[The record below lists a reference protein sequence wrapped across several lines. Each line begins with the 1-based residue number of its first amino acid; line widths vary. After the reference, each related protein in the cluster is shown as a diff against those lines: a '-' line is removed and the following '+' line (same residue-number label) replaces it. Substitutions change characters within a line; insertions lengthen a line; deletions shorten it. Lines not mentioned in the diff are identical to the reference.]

1 MSLDLSTIKFQVNT
15 TELDTAVKKIEAL
28 GASVQGLATS
38 IGKLDK
44 ETSDAS
50 KTQSQANLNNAK
62 TEALNIKNAKAL
74 RDAAAASEELT
85 AATKKRQSV
94 EERQEA
100 ITRNMADGYSRGQAS
115 ILATAEAA
123 GEATDRLGELL
134 KTQRAMSGQSPFDKT
149 LGAATVFANELRV
162 LTVANDLYNQDLGFT
177 KNQLME
183 LGREHVRMTEQFKI
197 QGKSLAGLDAEFSSV
212 VQSAQKVTQAENTM
226 AASMKNADKATM
238 DAGKAN
244 TYIENELQKVRF
256 ALQAN
261 NEELNRSTANS
272 LVRFENA
279 LKKSGLTLDQQKL
292 KIDEYRRSQ
301 IELQKTQKANQTDY
315 ITRAVG
321 PQITDIIVGLST
333 GQSPLTVMMQQGGQ
347 LRDQFGMMGVAAK
360 DMGDVM
366 RNAMKGM
373 ASSVFDTGKAITTML
388 AGGMFDAG
396 KAVVNY
402 ASSFLFVDKAMEKMR
417 ENIIG
422 MSKDFDTAADNLAKF
437 DRIAGGFGKVVTVGI
452 LALITTLAAVGVAAV
467 QNIKLMNELSQT
479 LVSVGASYGLTS
491 SQVLEYSDAISG
503 AGIST
508 QGSIAAMTQM
518 IKAGAGTAESLQSIT
533 LAAVQLE
540 KAGGQS
546 VEATSKM
553 YADLAK
559 DPVKALSELRINTGL
574 VTEANMEN
582 IMSLVEQGK
591 EIDAVREAGL
601 IMTDALTQS
610 TKLLYNDMSPLQQ
623 LWIDM
628 KGSLTDVWNG
638 VNDIATSSGVVIAF
652 RVVWESVALVIKG
665 VFNTIKGLSTAVVAV
680 MHNDWTGAVN
690 ILKETFGT
698 VADNY
703 TDATEAVSKTTEA
716 MTSGV
721 KVQTEAVKKAQEQ
734 SLAEKE
740 RLLTASALKDTKEK
754 DQKLNAK
761 TLSQSEFITK
771 ALEDKNKL
779 LGQNNKLEGKN
790 LAMVQRVAKAEWESL
805 QPKEKKAKLS
815 DEQKAE
821 NKNLE
826 DYIDLMNKSVGL
838 NKDYNN
844 VLDGLQTRK
853 KNGKITEQEYVKA
866 VEELIKQQKFY
877 TDGLAQEEKAQKA
890 AQKAA
895 ADHMKLV
902 EEFTK
907 IQTEFAANSLKN
919 QEGIQQENSALK
931 LRGDLLGKTAE
942 EQKKINENY
951 KLQGDISKINA
962 KYDKERLELQQK
974 YLKLQAD
981 GFDVDY
987 DTWNAQINESVRQQG
1002 EEANLV
1008 WAGVAMNAAESMQK
1022 EFDAIKSSITD
1033 VIVTALFDGGK
1044 AGSKKLRDQVVQAFR
1059 NKITVVI
1066 DAAVNTLMGSAASS
1080 LLGGNKEGGI
1090 GTLSNVTSLASL
1102 ASSIGTVGSQVVTG
1116 AMSLTNAIGTIGANA
1131 TGTGISG
1138 LLASNAAYGTA
1149 APTAMSTITGAIEAI
1164 PGWGWAL
1171 MAGVAVAAMLEGGE
1185 TRSGATY
1192 GTGAN
1197 GKAVKLE
1204 GPSGGEIAS
1213 TQVQKMFNTAKSS
1226 IEEMLTG
1233 FGSKAVLTGFTAGLE
1248 SSEAG
1253 KGFAFAGGQINGVGF
1268 GEYKG
1273 RSGGQFAMGDKT
1285 TEQAVKDFELNLTQ
1299 SILEGLQVT
1308 EDIPTSIAK
1317 LITDGL
1323 NGDEVKNLSQEAV
1336 NTILN
1341 SISTLTKSVNLFNSA
1356 MTHLPFEYL
1365 KNLSFDTADGLIA
1378 AGGGLESLMGNLSGF
1393 YDNFYTEAEKT
1404 SNLTNATSAAFAK
1417 LNITMPAINES
1428 TREWYRSEVE
1438 RLGAMDLSVEANARA
1453 YASILGLQGA
1463 VTELAPAF
1471 EEVQEVVIELSEVTK
1486 RLQSEGASLQSQ
1498 WNELALS
1505 SEELFAVQT
1514 EGMTD
1519 LQIAQFRANASLQY
1533 AIRSLNEVANA
1544 NKTTSDL
1551 QISLLRAQ
1559 GKEQE
1564 ANYLQR
1570 TNELNSL
1577 TYAGRAAYL
1586 YNESLRDQIDLLNQ
1600 AAALQAQQ
1608 QSWQDQISAPSL
1620 STLAERL
1627 SEAITTS
1634 GASPVSASDLMGL
1647 SLQQLKDYALDLTDD
1662 IVSKQ
1667 VNKET
1672 LVLSA
1677 AEIMSVLPGAIV
1689 ASLGTADPYGKLTE
1703 TITASITSSFA
1714 GLPDGLAAWVGP
1726 ALTGLTQG
1734 AVEALQGTWTDGP
1747 SIDQMVS
1754 DIVDY
1759 VKINVKDIVTTLS
1772 TKEDV
1777 SVYTDIAGPMTAF
1790 INALSNPVS
1799 SPSTVVGSTIDV
1811 LQEFNRALLEAQGDT
1826 SGLAEFDRKLSDAA
1840 LIAQGWTQAQVDAVT
1855 AARTQTEISKGVNTW
1870 QERLNSLSEEGKLLN
1885 RVNQK
1890 QKDLAA
1896 AYSDTEKALIEQVY
1910 ALEDVTQA
1918 AAVLKSATESLES
1931 AAESLTAARTSVAS
1945 AFQSIEDAAVAA
1957 QSTVD
1962 SAKEAIT
1969 QGYLGALDQQ
1979 TQAQETINDLIRQ
1992 SAEEMRGF
2000 ADGIREF
2007 LLEMATTDIGA
2018 NSASAQLKALQFDF
2032 EATAELARGGDKGA
2046 YGSITGKA
2054 SNLLSAGKGQFST
2067 ALEFARFSSSIGNT
2081 LDELATIADGKAG
2094 PLAIAVDPM
2103 IKAQEDLLKAQEE
2116 VIKWTK
2122 AVNESGANT
2131 FFTIKDYADDW
2142 REAQAANA
2150 IAQSD
2155 LTKALELTAGIN
2167 LKIETT
2173 LQSLRGLI
2181 EKYNA
2186 AQEAFIASAGVR
2198 TGVPAIPTQPTNQP
2212 RYSVTDGDPGGDVR
2226 ILTENGVFSVSRA
2239 SLATQEGTIARLN
2252 EIIQG
2257 SSNSSLAAAAADYGK
2272 SLGLPG
2278 FAIGTNYVPYD
2289 MPANIHQGERI
2300 IPAADNQELM
2310 QRLSSPMTQDNSEL
2324 VLEIQRLNNRLAT
2337 IESNTASTA
2346 GHAAKTARLLD
2357 RAMPDGDALATRT
2370 AEAI

>member
-1 MSLDLSTIKFQVNT
+1 MSLDLSTLKFSTDT
-15 TELDTAVKKIEAL
+15 TELDTAVKKIETL
-28 GASVQGLATS
+28 GKSVEGLAS
-38 IGKLDK
+38 SLGKLDV
-44 ETSDAS
+44 ETAKAN
-50 KTQSQANLNNAK
+50 KTQAAANLA
-62 TEALNIKNAKAL
+62 NAKAATE
-74 RDAAAASEELT
+74 AAKQATETAKANAITIKSQDQST
-85 AATKKRQSV
+85 AATERLTKATREKQSV
-94 EERQEA
+94 EERQAA
-100 ITRNMADGYSRGQAS
+100 ITRIMSDGYSRGQAS
-115 ILATAEAA
+115 ILATAEAM
-123 GEATDRLGELL
+123 GEATERTAELL
-134 KTQRAMSGQSPFDKT
+134 KTQRAMQGVSPFDKS

-162 LTVANDLYNQDLGFT
+162 ATVASDLYNKDLGFT
-177 KNQLME
+177 KNQLQE
-183 LGREHVRMTEQFKI
+183 LGREHVRLTEQFKV
-197 QGKSLAGLDAEFSSV
+197 QGKSLSGLDAEFQKI
-212 VQSAQKVTQAENTM
+212 VQSAQQVTQAENAM
-226 AASMKNADKATM
+226 AASMKNGQKATI

-261 NEELNRSTANS
+261 NEELNRGTSNS

-452 LALITTLAAVGVAAV
+452 LALITVIAAVGVAAV

-533 LAAVQLE
+533 LAAMELE

-601 IMTDALTQS
+601 IMTNALTQS

-665 VFNTIKGLSTAVVAV
+665 VFNTIKGLSTAIVAV

-734 SLAEKE
+734 SKAEKE

-754 DQKLNAK
+754 DEKLNAK

-771 ALEDKNKL
+771 AIEAKNKAI
-779 LGQNNKLEGKN
+779 GQGTKLEGEN

-844 VLDGLQTRK
+844 VLDGLQLRK

-907 IQTEFAANSLKN
+907 IQEEFTVTSLKN
-919 QEGIQQENSALK
+919 QEGIDQENSALK

-1002 EEANLV
+1002 EEAKLV

-1066 DAAVNTLMGSAASS
+1066 DVAVNTLMGSAASS

-1090 GTLSNVTSLASL
+1090 GTLSNVASLASL
-1102 ASSIGTVGSQVVTG
+1102 GSSIGTVGSQVVTG

-1138 LLASNAAYGTA
+1138 LLASNAAFGTA
-1149 APTAMSTITGAIEAI
+1149 APTAMSTITGAIGAI
-1164 PGWGWAL
+1164 PGLGWAAMGGL
-1171 MAGVAVAAMLEGGE
+1171 ALAARLEGGE

-1213 TQVQKMFNTAKSS
+1213 TQVQKMFNTAKAS

-1248 SSEAG
+1248 SSEGG

-1285 TEQAVKDFELNLTQ
+1285 AEQAVKDFELNLTQ

-1323 NGDEVKNLSQEAV
+1323 NGGEVKNLSQEAV

-1365 KNLSFDTADGLIA
+1365 KNLSFDAADELIA

-1404 SNLTNATSAAFAK
+1404 SNLTNATSASFAK

-1428 TREWYRSEVE
+1428 TREWYRAEVE
-1438 RLGAMDLSVEANARA
+1438 RLGAMDLSIEANARA
-1453 YASILGLQGA
+1453 FASVLGLEGA
-1463 VTELAPAF
+1463 VNQLAPAF
-1471 EEVQEVVIELSEVTK
+1471 EEVQEVVQDVVQDVVIELSEVTK

-1519 LQIAQFRANASLQY
+1519 LQIAQVRTNASLKY

-1627 SEAITTS
+1627 SEAITAS
-1634 GASPVSASDLMGL
+1634 GASPVSASEIMSMG
-1647 SLQQLKDYALDLTDD
+1647 LQQLKDYAFDLTDD
-1662 IVSKQ
+1662 VVSKQ

-1677 AEIMSVLPGAIV
+1677 AELMSVLPGAIV
-1689 ASLGTADPYGKLTE
+1689 ASLGAADPYGKLAE

-1714 GLPDGLAAWVGP
+1714 GLPDGLAAEIGP
-1726 ALTGLTQG
+1726 AGAGLTQG
-1734 AVEALQGTWTDGP
+1734 AVEALQGTWTDDMGLG
-1747 SIDQMVS
+1747 QRVS
-1754 DIVDY
+1754 DVVDY
-1759 VKINVKDIVTTLS
+1759 VKLSVKDIVTTLS

-1777 SVYTDIAGPMTAF
+1777 SVYADIEGPMTAF
-1790 INALSNPVS
+1790 IN
-1799 SPSTVVGSTIDV
+1799 
-1811 LQEFNRALLEAQGDT
+1811 
-1826 SGLAEFDRKLSDAA
+1826 
-1840 LIAQGWTQAQVDAVT
+1840 
-1855 AARTQTEISKGVNTW
+1855 
-1870 QERLNSLSEEGKLLN
+1870 
-1885 RVNQK
+1885 
-1890 QKDLAA
+1890 
-1896 AYSDTEKALIEQVY
+1896 
-1910 ALEDVTQA
+1910 
-1918 AAVLKSATESLES
+1918 
-1931 AAESLTAARTSVAS
+1931 
-1945 AFQSIEDAAVAA
+1945 
-1957 QSTVD
+1957 
-1962 SAKEAIT
+1962 
-1969 QGYLGALDQQ
+1969 ALDQQ
-1979 TQAQETINDLIRQ
+1979 TQAQETVNDLIRQ
-1992 SAEEMRGF
+1992 SAEEMHGF
-2000 ADGIREF
+2000 AEGIREF
-2007 LLEMATTDIGA
+2007 LLEMATTAIGA

-2081 LDELATIADGKAG
+2081 LAELATIAD
-2094 PLAIAVDPM
+2094 
-2103 IKAQEDLLKAQEE
+2103 
-2116 VIKWTK
+2116 
-2122 AVNESGANT
+2122 
-2131 FFTIKDYADDW
+2131 
-2142 REAQAANA
+2142 
-2150 IAQSD
+2150 
-2155 LTKALELTAGIN
+2155 
-2167 LKIETT
+2167 
-2173 LQSLRGLI
+2173 
-2181 EKYNA
+2181 
-2186 AQEAFIASAGVR
+2186 
-2198 TGVPAIPTQPTNQP
+2198 
-2212 RYSVTDGDPGGDVR
+2212 
-2226 ILTENGVFSVSRA
+2226 
-2239 SLATQEGTIARLN
+2239 
-2252 EIIQG
+2252 
-2257 SSNSSLAAAAADYGK
+2257 GK

-2278 FAIGTNYVPYD
+2278 FAIGTNYVPSD
-2289 MPANIHQGERI
+2289 MLANIHQGERI
-2300 IPAADNQELM
+2300 IPAADNAELM
-2310 QRLSSPMTQDNSEL
+2310 QRLSSPSVQDNSEL